1 MGNLAKGSPLIKKLI
16 FFVSYLTRAEAY
28 EGDNRDEGYVTTSS
42 KYKLSL
48 TKDEA
53 KKVLFWNYY
62 HNENAP
68 EKAAWGQGLHR
79 YITDEQAASILKD
92 IVSVKKGKKDEALA
106 QEFLERFCEINSIDI
121 FDFPIMEGALQRK

>member
-1 MGNLAKGSPLIKKLI
+1 MG
-16 FFVSYLTRAEAY
+16 YLP
-28 EGDNRDEGYVTTSS
+28 DNRDEGYVTTSS

-68 EKAAWGQGLHR
+68 EKVAWGQGLHR

-121 FDFPIMEGALQRK
+121 SDFPIMEGALQRK

>member
-1 MGNLAKGSPLIKKLI
+1 M
-16 FFVSYLTRAEAY
+16 
-28 EGDNRDEGYVTTSS
+28 
-42 KYKLSL
+42 
-48 TKDEA
+48 
-53 KKVLFWNYY
+53 LFWNYY
-62 HNENAP
+62 NNEKDH

-121 FDFPIMEGALQRK
+121 SDFPIMEGALQRK